1 MLGQTNQQTNKEYST
16 KKYLLEEKF
25 QIYINVRFSAAK
37 IVASRVDKTN

>member
-16 KKYLLEEKF
+16 KKYLLEKF

-37 IVASRVDKTN
+37 IVASRVDKIN